1 MKKNRYIKRIEAGLV
16 SFKNSAVPVLSKKA
30 VLKIRGRRITYRPAA
45 AAVILAVILII
56 AAVFASFTAGGT
68 ADVSIA
74 FDTNDG
80 CKTLQSGSNIIAYSN
95 RGASAVDSKGRIK
108 WNIEKELSQPM
119 AETEGS
125 YLLLADLA
133 GNHYAASYKNGKLQN
148 EYKLGSDIIS
158 GKITKN
164 GYAVFAT
171 DTDGY
176 KGRVTVFNSRGREIY
191 VWNSGSGYVTD
202 VAATDNGRYI
212 AVAQLVTSGGD
223 TDTKIQIIDTGKGEV
238 IASADRAGEVTASVR
253 FASANKLVAVT
264 DSHIAAYSRGGKQL
278 FDISLTGKN
287 PSLYCIG
294 GDDRIGVVTVDN
306 KGNSVLE
313 MYSYSGKL
321 KGSYTASGDIRA
333 IDVRG
338 RGAAVVEQK
347 GIVRVTARGKGKAAV
362 TVEHDIKN
370 IGLFP
375 GGRRALVIG
384 TSQAECLTLR

>member
-80 CKTLQSGSNIIAYSN
+80 CKILQSGSNIIAYSN

-108 WNIEKELSQPM
+108 WNIEKEFSQPM

-347 GIVRVTARGKGKAAV
+347 GIVRVTERGKGKAAV

-375 GGRRALVIG
+375 GGRRVLVIG

>member
-1 MKKNRYIKRIEAGLV
+1 M
-16 SFKNSAVPVLSKKA
+16 
-30 VLKIRGRRITYRPAA
+30 
-45 AAVILAVILII
+45 
-56 AAVFASFTAGGT
+56 
-68 ADVSIA
+68 
-74 FDTNDG
+74 
-80 CKTLQSGSNIIAYSN
+80 
-95 RGASAVDSKGRIK
+95 
-108 WNIEKELSQPM
+108 
-119 AETEGS
+119 
-125 YLLLADLA
+125 
-133 GNHYAASYKNGKLQN
+133 
-148 EYKLGSDIIS
+148 
-158 GKITKN
+158 
-164 GYAVFAT
+164 
-171 DTDGY
+171 
-176 KGRVTVFNSRGREIY
+176 
-191 VWNSGSGYVTD
+191 
-202 VAATDNGRYI
+202 
-212 AVAQLVTSGGD
+212 
-223 TDTKIQIIDTGKGEV
+223 
-238 IASADRAGEVTASVR
+238 TASVR

-347 GIVRVTARGKGKAAV
+347 GIVRVTERGKGKAAV

-375 GGRRALVIG
+375 GGRRVLVIG